1 MTSAQTSLPDAGPTR
16 LPIAALLVS
25 DVAKSTLLDRVP
37 HPALAG
43 GQYWVSPPSVEIDA
57 YLEASLPG
65 HLSGCSPGREANRGS

>member
-43 GQYWVSPPSVEIDA
+43 GRYWVSPPSVEIDA

-65 HLSGCSPGREANRGS
+65 HLLGCCPGREANLGS